1 MKQEVF
7 ENQYQHEWKR
17 LNHILLS
24 TENSKTNKE
33 FDIKEVDIKEL
44 PQRYR
49 QICHHYSL
57 AKHRHYSPRLVEQL
71 HELMLRAYR
80 QIYKPRYSILQVMG
94 ELLLKTFPQSL
105 RKHWKLFAICFGL
118 FYIPMLGMGIA
129 CYLNPDLIYLVMEPD
144 AVREMEYMYNPEND
158 LIGRNTDQE
167 TASRVYMFGYY
178 INNNIGIGLRCFA
191 GGITFGLFTILVLLL
206 NGFVIGAVGGYLTN
220 LGYIETFW
228 SFVPGHSGF
237 ELNAIVIA
245 GVAGMLLA
253 KALIFPGQYS
263 RKDALMIA
271 GKESSSIIFGA
282 SLMLLIAAAIE
293 AFWSP
298 TRAVSLSMKMAI
310 GLATWVLLYWYF
322 IRAGRHR

>member
-144 AVREMEYMYNPEND
+144 AVREMD
-158 LIGRNTDQE
+158 
-167 TASRVYMFGYY
+167 
-178 INNNIGIGLRCFA
+178 
-191 GGITFGLFTILVLLL
+191 FGLFTILVLLL